1 MQFPFIQAPRNISG
15 SNEKGLFISFYA
27 LLWPKFK
34 SIHKTNEDPDFHHA
48 EIECQTDNISKRYFD
63 NGVNKKGTNSS
74 DGHLMFL
81 LQTLGFLVNK
91 KNLCYIHA
99 RFYSY

>member
-1 MQFPFIQAPRNISG
+1 MP
-15 SNEKGLFISFYA
+15 
-27 LLWPKFK
+27 LLWPKFDSK

-74 DGHLMFL
+74 DGHFDVSSSNFGIFGKQKKSVLHPCQILQL
-81 LQTLGFLVNK
+81 LGTENEYEK
-91 KNLCYIHA
+91 
-99 RFYSY
+99 